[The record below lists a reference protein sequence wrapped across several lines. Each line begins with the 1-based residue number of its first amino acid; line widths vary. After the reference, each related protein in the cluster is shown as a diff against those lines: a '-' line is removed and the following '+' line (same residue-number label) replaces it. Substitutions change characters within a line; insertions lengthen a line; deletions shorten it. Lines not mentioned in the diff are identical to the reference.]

1 MKKERKKIL
10 SEKRETYRRMGRRNI
25 NEYEEV
31 NKKEDKRRLI
41 HFFLNSFPS
50 TSTIFERERR
60 TKERTRSNEEMLR
73 KLLTTK

>member
-1 MKKERKKIL
+1 
-10 SEKRETYRRMGRRNI
+10 MGRKNI

-31 NKKEDKRRLI
+31 NKKEDKRRRLI

-60 TKERTRSNEEMLR
+60 TKERTCSNEEMLR
-73 KLLTTK
+73 KRKLLTTKRTMKEDKFSWRR